1 MPALRISA
9 SIQPM
14 VGVKNPRD
22 ADIISL
28 WKETASLLRGTDRR
42 QLMARVVNRM
52 GHDGQS
58 FAEEVLG
65 WNRGT
70 VRKGQ
75 GELLSGQPIKGHFS

>member
-1 MPALRISA
+1 
-9 SIQPM
+9 
-14 VGVKNPRD
+14 
-22 ADIISL
+22 
-28 WKETASLLRGTDRR
+28 
-42 QLMARVVNRM
+42 MARVVNRM